1 VSGLPKNSLTLT
13 RFIANSFRIHRR
25 FIAVCSNEAETGQKG
40 WSFRVS
46 LDEILADEYSDL
58 PPRQLEQVLEETLGD
73 VSPEDLENFWGSL
86 KNVGG
91 AVSKALPGIAS
102 GALTGATTG
111 AALGPWGALGGAL
124 IGGTLGGMAQPS
136 GQQPP
141 QQPSAPQRPMPSPPS
156 HAQQPPQTVSPAL
169 PAVSPVPA
177 AAQLL
182 QTMFQPEVLQ
192 ALMAMLMGQA
202 GRRNIPVSGTQVP
215 VGAFTNLLGVL
226 ASKAAAEYT
235 AVVPNGGSPEYLYDY
250 AGQPKGDPA
259 VDEHRAQALW
269 ELLREA
275 DAKRRRSQ
283 GSRRSAY
290 REERQPVEQFYEEEL
305 DEEFYDWFELTE
317 LGGGYAS

>member
-1 VSGLPKNSLTLT
+1 VSGLPKNSATLT
-13 RFIANSFRIHRR
+13 RFIANSFQIHWR
-25 FIAVCSNEAETGQKG
+25 FITVCSNRAETEMKG

-124 IGGTLGGMAQPS
+124 VGGTLGGMAQPS
-136 GQQPP
+136 PPPP
-141 QQPSAPQRPMPSPPS
+141 QQPPASQRPVPSPPS
-156 HAQQPPQTVSPAL
+156 YAQPAPQTAPSTPL
-169 PAVSPVPA
+169 SVSPVPA

-275 DAKRRRSQ
+275 DAKRRRSY
-283 GSRRSAY
+283 GSRRPAY

-317 LGGGYAS
+317 LDGGYAS